1 MTDQIDAQRVIRRLA
16 QRIADLEV
24 ENAHQAAAI
33 SQLVEQQAR
42 AGNTAEEPARDN
54 EEPPT

>member
-33 SQLVEQQAR
+33 AQLVEQQAR
-42 AGNTAEEPARDN
+42 AGNPAEAPRPDN